1 LGSQQQGLFLVPAAT
16 PLQAE
21 PVPKRRRNTIGTDEA
36 IYALVPE
43 EVRLPD
49 RWHVN
54 HNRVP
59 VLPSPK
65 GTHASRKSTGEPR
78 GSTYIANSPEW
89 GRIFEPD
96 HEIWLHSL
104 VDSLPPSSWY
114 DTDDEIMQ
122 SDNSNIV
129 QTDDNMYMPQPGD
142 VDWVEAPSVLDGDSH
157 QD

>member
-1 LGSQQQGLFLVPAAT
+1 MH
-16 PLQAE
+16 
-21 PVPKRRRNTIGTDEA
+21 
-36 IYALVPE
+36 AL
-43 EVRLPD
+43 
-49 RWHVN
+49 
-54 HNRVP
+54 
-59 VLPSPK
+59 
-65 GTHASRKSTGEPR
+65 RKSTGEPR
-78 GSTYIANSPEW
+78 GSTYVVNSPEW
-89 GRIFEPD
+89 GRIFETD